1 MGVIIIGGG
10 NHHNILGVIRALG
23 ERRIDFE
30 LITFG
35 SVNKHYVSSS
45 KYVSNHIAFE
55 DPSEVVKY
63 LIGKSCVGDGKD
75 ILISCADVIT
85 ELLNMHYPLLSDR
98 YIIPGFKNH
107 LLVQDLMDKSNMIG
121 IANKCGLASPA
132 IWSLPMDSELVKY
145 PCITKS
151 HLSSHGGKDSIL
163 ILQSPRQLQEFM
175 ESQPCSV
182 FAQEYIQKKE
192 EIQFIG
198 LSLNGG
204 DEVVIPGMT
213 KIIRSQP
220 NTNTGFLAYGPIEPF
235 YEKIISKAKTFFKEC
250 EYSGL
255 FSIEFIRDYN
265 DNVYFLEVNFRNDG
279 NAWCVTKAG
288 VNLPLIWV
296 KACRGESYKDE
307 IREPRHIVMMPEFQ
321 DFKLVLQ
328 RKISLLEW
336 MNDWLSTDYFM
347 EYDKRDKKPFFKYII
362 DRIR

>member
-1 MGVIIIGGG
+1 MNNVIIIGGG

-23 ERRIDFE
+23 ERNVTFE
-30 LITFG
+30 LITF
-35 SVNKHYVSSS
+35 KHYVSSS
-45 KYVSNHIAFE
+45 KYVSQHIAFE
-55 DPSEVVKY
+55 SPNEVIRHLLEKTC
-63 LIGKSCVGDGKD
+63 IGEGKD

-85 ELLNMHYPLLSDR
+85 ELLNLHYPLLSDK

-107 LLVQDLMDKSNMIG
+107 QQVQTLMDKSTMIS
-121 IANKCGLASPA
+121 IAKKCGLTSPT
-132 IWSLPMDSELVKY
+132 IWSLPVDFESVKY
-145 PCITKS
+145 PCITKG
-151 HLSSHGGKDSIL
+151 HLSSHSGKDSVL
-163 ILQSPRQLQEFM
+163 ILQTPKQLQEFM
-175 ESQPCSV
+175 EGQSISV

-198 LSLNGG
+198 LSLNSG
-204 DEVVIPGMT
+204 DEVIIPGMT

-220 NTNTGFLAYGPIEPF
+220 NTNTGFLSYGPIDPL
-235 YEKIISKAKTFFKEC
+235 YETIISKAKTFFKEC

-288 VNLPLIWV
+288 INLPLIWV

-307 IREPRHIVMMPEFQ
+307 IRRPRQILMMPEFQ

-328 RKISLLEW
+328 RKVSLW
-336 MNDWLSTDYFM
+336 KWITDWRNTDYFM
-347 EYDKRDKKPFFKYII
+347 EYDKYDKKPFFKYII
-362 DRIR
+362 DKIR